1 LFVNSTKHHQLKKRC
16 LWEGEMSQSRAK
28 ERLESLLQLF
38 SEEEEEGTTQTLEIQ
53 TVSAIDRIFLISLLL
68 FDFVIFVFY
77 F

>member
-1 LFVNSTKHHQLKKRC
+1 
-16 LWEGEMSQSRAK
+16 MSQSRAK